1 MDWFLYDNGLRHERV
16 KTQQNK
22 SAEKKLTIQYRRVFY
37 MEILNWLEDEGT
49 TTANYLAFLLCYML
63 RKRNEWKVKKEIH
76 ILRL

>member
-1 MDWFLYDNGLRHERV
+1 
-16 KTQQNK
+16 
-22 SAEKKLTIQYRRVFY
+22 

-49 TTANYLAFLLCYML
+49 TTPNYLAFLLCYML